1 MTKIST
7 LQKSFH
13 KPLDEADVI
22 IIGAGV
28 IGASIG
34 YYLSKKNKK
43 VILLEKYDLGFGA
56 SGACDQN
63 IFLQSKIEGLYL
75 QMAKK
80 SRQLYEEL
88 SDELNQDIELES
100 NGGMIL
106 IENEAELKY
115 MKERV
120 ERQQESGLD
129 VKIIGREE
137 ILKTFSKLPSVSSH
151 VIGAAYCSDDAHVNS
166 FKLLKGLTDEIKNN
180 GGGVY
185 LYTPVMDIIQE
196 NGRIKGVITPCGEFY
211 APNLVNASGVD
222 APEISKMLDTSFSK
236 NISIKPRKGQII
248 VTEELPPLVQG
259 GMLSTK
265 YIASK
270 HRQKITD
277 LDGNENDN
285 DNKSDNKNGNV
296 EASDDLGVGLSLSQT
311 AKGNILIGATRE
323 FGDLDTSVSRKGAKN
338 ILQNAC
344 NIFPFLK
351 DVNIIRMFS
360 GLRPYSEKGTPYLGP
375 TSISGFYIAAGHEGD
390 GISMAPITGKI
401 MSELISGEKP
411 EFSLDDF
418 SID

>member
-7 LQKSFH
+7 LQKYFH
-13 KPLDEADVI
+13 KPVDEADVI

-28 IGASIG
+28 IGSSIG

-88 SDELNQDIELES
+88 SDELNQDIEFERS
-100 NGGMIL
+100 GGMIL
-106 IENEAELKY
+106 IENKTELKY

-120 ERQQESGLD
+120 EMQKESGLD
-129 VKIIGREE
+129 AKIISREDV
-137 ILKTFSKLPSVSSH
+137 LKRFSKLPSLSSH

-166 FKLLKGLTDEIKNN
+166 FKFLKGLTSEIKNN
-180 GGGVY
+180 GGSVY
-185 LYTPVMDIIQE
+185 LYTPVTDIIQD
-196 NGRIKGVITPCGEFY
+196 NGQIKGVVTPCGEFY
-211 APNLVNASGVD
+211 APNVVNACGVN
-222 APEISKMLDTSFSK
+222 APEVSKMLDLSISK

-277 LDGNENDN
+277 LD
-285 DNKSDNKNGNV
+285 
-296 EASDDLGVGLSLSQT
+296 ASDDLGIGLSLSQT

-323 FGDLDTSVSRKGAKN
+323 FSGLDTSVSREGAKN
-338 ILQNAC
+338 ILKNAC

-375 TSISGFYIAAGHEGD
+375 TNINGFYIAAGHEGD
-390 GISMAPITGKI
+390 GISMAPITGKV
-401 MSELISGEKP
+401 MSELISGENL